1 MLSTDLNESMN
12 SELVDKNGRFGMK
25 QRTGQ
30 MAQYRMM
37 MAQQRQTNDG
47 LETLSPVKA
56 THHSVLNSTQ
66 DTPNSQ

>member
-37 MAQQRQTNDG
+37 MAQQR
-47 LETLSPVKA
+47 
-56 THHSVLNSTQ
+56 
-66 DTPNSQ
+66 